1 MRLPTLHE
9 SAYRLLGDLRLYF
22 IGRSVCHQLIADIEQ
37 IDEEGICVSRRA
49 EEIGVVIKIFVK
61 TVEVYRNRFDAR
73 RAALAVSGEDELFE
87 QPFKLLARDACVAH
101 DSGDGELLKRCLMV
115 RLGPPIVV
123 SALGVRVS
131 VF

>member
-49 EEIGVVIKIFVK
+49 EEIGIVIKIFVK

-73 RAALAVSGEDELFE
+73 RGKMNFSSS
-87 QPFKLLARDACVAH
+87 P
-101 DSGDGELLKRCLMV
+101 S
-115 RLGPPIVV
+115 
-123 SALGVRVS
+123 SSSRVMPAS
-131 VF
+131 RTIPATVNC

>member
-73 RAALAVSGEDELFE
+73 RAAPRRIGG
-87 QPFKLLARDACVAH
+87 R
-101 DSGDGELLKRCLMV
+101 
-115 RLGPPIVV
+115 
-123 SALGVRVS
+123 
-131 VF
+131 

>member
-49 EEIGVVIKIFVK
+49 EEIGIVIKIFVK

-73 RAALAVSGEDELFE
+73 RAALAVS
-87 QPFKLLARDACVAH
+87 
-101 DSGDGELLKRCLMV
+101 
-115 RLGPPIVV
+115 
-123 SALGVRVS
+123 S
-131 VF
+131 VFRS